1 MILMTEIIYPNLVRV
16 FYSNM
21 EISVTRLDR
30 IITQVGV
37 VYIEFDDEDLNS
49 FLGISNNGH
58 KIYTS
63 KKALSFVDFIH
74 DDRVRNICR
83 HRDLSDDICGLP
95 FLYQLLP
102 LQVCILHTI
111 LQHIITPRKGH
122 SDEVMRLDVGLLD
135 SLISDRHINL
145 GYVIVRHILNTPAVN
160 HCLLLYASIIS
171 KILRCFGVPFR
182 DAGYTE
188 TKWIGPEAMTS
199 IGFSK
204 RNGKLIK
211 TSTSKNRDTMIA
223 SEDDRMLTDI
233 YTLDQ
238 LPDFR
243 LGTHAPP
250 PCQRIVS

>member
-1 MILMTEIIYPNLVRV
+1 MTEIIYPNLVRV

-21 EISVTRLDR
+21 EISATHLDR
-30 IITQVGV
+30 LVTQVGGV
-37 VYIEFDDEDLNS
+37 HIEFDDEDLNS
-49 FLGISNNGH
+49 FLGISNYGH

-63 KKALSFVDFIH
+63 RKALSFVDFIH
-74 DDRVRNICR
+74 DDGVRNICR

-111 LQHIITPRKGH
+111 LQHIIMPRKGH